1 MMTLYFLR
9 HGDAVESTALH
20 DSERPLSELGQHQGT
35 VAGRFLRSLNASIGL
50 ILASP
55 LLRAQQMAAAVRQEI
70 GDVPLTTSEYLVASS
85 DPRQIVE
92 QLGRLSAQSVALVGH
107 EPHLSKTISILI
119 SGSEVQC
126 VEMKKGS
133 LACLEVST
141 PVERG
146 QGVLSWLLTAKQ
158 MGSSSTT
165 TGTV

>member
-9 HGDAVESTALH
+9 HGDAVESSTLH
-20 DSERPLSELGQHQGT
+20 DSERPLSELGQYQGT
-35 VAGRFLRSLNASIGL
+35 VAGRFLRSLNASISL

-92 QLGRLSAQSVALVGH
+92 QFGKLSTQSVALVGH

-119 SGSEVQC
+119 SGSEAQC

-133 LACLEVST
+133 LACLEVPT

-146 QGVLSWLLTAKQ
+146 QGVLNWLLTAKQ
-158 MGSSSTT
+158 MESFTKTAGA
-165 TGTV
+165 V